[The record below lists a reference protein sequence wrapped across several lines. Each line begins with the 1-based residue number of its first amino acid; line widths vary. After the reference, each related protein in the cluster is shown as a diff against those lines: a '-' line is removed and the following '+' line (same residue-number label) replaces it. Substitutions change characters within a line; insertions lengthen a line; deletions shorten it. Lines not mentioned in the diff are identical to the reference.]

1 MVRLRVE
8 RGGDPQALF
17 LLAGRFFFDGG
28 STIGGMVAAMI
39 RMKPWLQILIALLLA
54 VFVGYLINAFCAVER
69 VPVTVLND
77 TGASLVGFFEYIGKL
92 FLQALKMVIVPL
104 IFSSIVV
111 GIAGLGKTAGFGR
124 LGLKT
129 MGYYMMT
136 SFFAILIGLSMVN
149 VFKPGLVDGKP
160 NQKIVEIVKANEE
173 KLAGETRAK
182 SFGQD
187 TEGLSAVG
195 DIFKRMIPENV
206 FSVFAD
212 NGQMLALIFISL
224 LVAFGLI
231 YLGAE
236 SRDSLLGFFKGLNE
250 LMVLITN
257 WVMLFAPIGVFGL
270 VAAAVAMVG
279 PEIFRMLAMY
289 FFVVIGALLIH
300 ALVVLPILL
309 KVLGRVSP
317 TKHFGAMRNVLL
329 TAFSTAS
336 SSATLPLTMRAVQE
350 NAGVSRRVTSFVL
363 PLGATVNMDGTALY
377 ECVAVIFVA
386 QIMRVEMALST
397 QFTVVA
403 LALLTSI
410 GVAGIPSASLV
421 AILVIMNNVNIQ
433 NGEAFIG
440 LLLSVDR
447 LLDMTRTAVNVFS
460 DSCGAVVIAK
470 SEGETL
476 QV

>member
-1 MVRLRVE
+1 
-8 RGGDPQALF
+8 
-17 LLAGRFFFDGG
+17 
-28 STIGGMVAAMI
+28 MI
-39 RMKPWLQILIALLLA
+39 RLKPWLQILIALILA
-54 VFVGYLINAFCAVER
+54 IIVGVLVNSLCALER
-69 VPVTVLND
+69 VPKTVLND
-77 TGASLVGFFEYIGKL
+77 TGKGLVVFFDYIGKL

-111 GIAGLGKTAGFGR
+111 GIAGLGKVDGFGR

-160 NQKIVEIVKANEE
+160 NEKIVSIVEANREELAKDTTDKAAKAE
-173 KLAGETRAK
+173 KSG
-182 SFGQD
+182 GD
-187 TEGLSAVG
+187 TKGFSAVSN
-195 DIFKRMIPENV
+195 IFKRMIPEKVFAV
-206 FSVFAD
+206 FSN
-212 NGQMLALIFISL
+212 NGSMLALIFVSL

-231 YLGAE
+231 QISDA
-236 SRDSLLGFFKGLNE
+236 SRDALLGFFKGLNE
-250 LMVLITN
+250 LMILITN

-270 VAAAVAMVG
+270 VAGAVAMVG
-279 PEIFRMLAMY
+279 PSIFVLMAKY
-289 FFVVIGALLIH
+289 FFVVIGALLLH
-300 ALVVLPILL
+300 ALVVLPIIL
-309 KVLGRVSP
+309 KLLGRVSP
-317 TKHFGAMRNVLL
+317 RKHLYAMRNALL

-336 SSATLPLTMRAVQE
+336 SSGSLPLTMRAVRE
-350 NAGVSRRVTSFVL
+350 NAGVSNRVGSFVL

-386 QIMRVEMALST
+386 QIMGVEMALTT
-397 QFTVVA
+397 QFMVVA
-403 LALLTSI
+403 LALLTSV
-410 GVAGIPSASLV
+410 GVAGVPSASLV
-421 AILVIMNNVNIQ
+421 AILVIMNNVDIE

-440 LLLSVDR
+440 LLLAVDR

-476 QV
+476 KV

>member
-1 MVRLRVE
+1 M
-8 RGGDPQALF
+8 
-17 LLAGRFFFDGG
+17 
-28 STIGGMVAAMI
+28 
-39 RMKPWLQILIALLLA
+39 
-54 VFVGYLINAFCAVER
+54 
-69 VPVTVLND
+69 
-77 TGASLVGFFEYIGKL
+77 
-92 FLQALKMVIVPL
+92 
-104 IFSSIVV
+104 
-111 GIAGLGKTAGFGR
+111 
-124 LGLKT
+124 
-129 MGYYMMT
+129 
-136 SFFAILIGLSMVN
+136 
-149 VFKPGLVDGKP
+149 
-160 NQKIVEIVKANEE
+160 KANEE
-173 KLAGETRAK
+173 KLAGETKAK

-212 NGQMLALIFISL
+212 NGQMLALIFVSL

-231 YLGAE
+231 YIGEEA
-236 SRDSLLGFFKGLNE
+236 RNALLGFFRGLNE

-270 VAAAVAMVG
+270 VAASVAMVG

-289 FFVVIGALLIH
+289 FFVVIGALLLH

-309 KVLGRVSP
+309 RCSGGFRRL
-317 TKHFGAMRNVLL
+317 KHIGAMRNALL

-336 SSATLPLTMRAVQE
+336 SSATLPLTLRAVQE
-350 NAGVSRRVTSFVL
+350 NAGVSKRVSSFVL

-386 QIMRVEMALST
+386 QIMGMEMALST
-397 QFTVVA
+397 QFMVVA

-440 LLLSVDR
+440 LLLAVDR

-476 QV
+476 KV